1 MEATNK
7 TRRAF
12 GYVRGSSAGQGG
24 EERDGIPRQ
33 KAAIRRHADAHNI
46 RIVKWFAYTV
56 SGKKELENRPA
67 LQELM
72 TALHGNGTMLVL
84 IEKLSYQEDGPLS
97 IAKVGPDHPS
107 SPFPPSLT
115 RGRPLN
121 KMKRPRRHS

>member
-12 GYVRGSSAGQGG
+12 GYVRVSSAGQGG

-67 LQELM
+67 PQELM

-84 IEKLSYQEDGPLS
+84 IEKLSYQETWAAEHS
-97 IAKVGPDHPS
+97 EIPS
-107 SPFPPSLT
+107 GSTRPTFVDWGTPPQ
-115 RGRPLN
+115 
-121 KMKRPRRHS
+121 